1 MQAADL
7 FAMISRNEGLGIV
20 YIEALAS
27 GLKVLMPKIR
37 GISDYIINQNHIGKE
52 TTYKINDIKKY
63 LENFQKNK
71 KNENKKAC
79 RDRAFQIINSR
90 NIIQKL
96 ESNWC

>member
-1 MQAADL
+1 MKKNLKNTKVEGIIISDKKIDNVNEYMQAADL

-52 TTYKINDIKKY
+52 TVTK
-63 LENFQKNK
+63 
-71 KNENKKAC
+71 
-79 RDRAFQIINSR
+79 
-90 NIIQKL
+90 
-96 ESNWC
+96 